1 MPFLTNLAAW
11 GETCV
16 AVAATLRDAY
26 RADENA
32 AAFFDFFATPP
43 EDFEAGAWAV
53 LSEDP
58 VAGDSPVT
66 GRRAS
71 RLLQVYELAFWDAL
85 AEWL

>member
-1 MPFLTNLAAW
+1 
-11 GETCV
+11 
-16 AVAATLRDAY
+16 
-26 RADENA
+26 
-32 AAFFDFFATPP
+32 
-43 EDFEAGAWAV
+43 V

-66 GRRAS
+66 GRQTS